1 MQTIIKELTRRIT
14 ECEAQPQK
22 DLAGVYI
29 PANNDLHIELK
40 TLKSILRFV
49 LKQEESGCEV
59 I

>member
-1 MQTIIKELTRRIT
+1 MKTIIKELNRRI
-14 ECEAQPQK
+14 EEVNAQPQK

-49 LKQEESGCEV
+49 LKQEESRCEV

>member
-1 MQTIIKELTRRIT
+1 MKTIIKELNRRIE
-14 ECEAQPQK
+14 ECGAQPQK

-49 LKQEESGCEV
+49 LKQEESRCEV